1 MYQLVEDML
10 FLNYNVAVIKEG
22 QSSAISLLW
31 NGRDKS
37 SHPIL
42 DTRISVLLLLL
53 LLRNA
58 QGTPQDSEM
67 GWTGEL

>member
-10 FLNYNVAVIKEG
+10 FLNYIVAVIKEG

-31 NGRDKS
+31 NGRDKN

-42 DTRISVLLLLL
+42 DTRISVLQLLL

-58 QGTPQDSEM
+58 QGTTP
-67 GWTGEL
+67 GF

>member
-10 FLNYNVAVIKEG
+10 FLKYNVAVIKEG

-37 SHPIL
+37 SHP
-42 DTRISVLLLLL
+42 
-53 LLRNA
+53 
-58 QGTPQDSEM
+58 
-67 GWTGEL
+67 